1 MTKMKAAD
9 AVIKTLI
16 SADVKHIF
24 GIPINFPLYE
34 SLYDHQDQIK
44 HILTRHE
51 EGAVFMAYGYS
62 FITGNV
68 GVCEGT
74 SGPGMAHMVNGLAE
88 STIDH
93 MPIIALAWARSTT
106 DRYRNTSQMID
117 QMNMLE
123 PVTKWSAELLEAE
136 LATRITQD
144 AIRIAKAYPPGAVHL
159 DLLDN
164 KLEEEAD
171 FKILKSHNFEPSYRF
186 AGDEEAVKKAAK
198 MILDSERPTML
209 IGWGAMYSDAAQEV
223 RELAEKIGMPVATSE
238 KAKGIIPEDHPLSL
252 GIWVTDGFPGLISA
266 TETLRKADVILAIGT
281 EFVSGKGYWMGDNAK
296 LIEVNADPVRIGY
309 EHAMEIGILGDAK
322 LVLRQIIRE
331 CERLRNENI
340 ESVSDYPIVKEIEQ
354 LKKRW
359 WNKILPKIRSNKSP
373 INPFRVCKEIQDIFI
388 DPYNEI
394 GKNTVV
400 TQGGGNHSIISYW
413 VNRMYEPKTWMYP
426 TPFGTLASGLPMAI
440 GARFALRDVVKQNR
454 HIVTIEG
461 DGSFNMGI
469 AEMGTAMEYKLPLTV
484 CLFNNQTWGMEY
496 DIQKDRGKVFGVEMS
511 NPDYVKIADG
521 FRSHSRKVE
530 EADDL
535 KEALLSSIK
544 ANQEGRPSL
553 LDISVDKEEPT
564 WNFEA

>member
-1 MTKMKAAD
+1 MKAAD

-171 FKILKSHNFEPSYRF
+171 FKILKPNNFEPSYRF

-252 GIWVTDGFPGLISA
+252 GIWVTDGFPGWISA
-266 TETLRKADVILAIGT
+266 TETLRKSDVILAIGT
-281 EFVSGKGYWMGDNAK
+281 EFVSGKGYWMGDNA
-296 LIEVNADPVRIGY
+296 
-309 EHAMEIGILGDAK
+309 
-322 LVLRQIIRE
+322 
-331 CERLRNENI
+331 
-340 ESVSDYPIVKEIEQ
+340 
-354 LKKRW
+354 
-359 WNKILPKIRSNKSP
+359 
-373 INPFRVCKEIQDIFI
+373 
-388 DPYNEI
+388 
-394 GKNTVV
+394 
-400 TQGGGNHSIISYW
+400 
-413 VNRMYEPKTWMYP
+413 
-426 TPFGTLASGLPMAI
+426 
-440 GARFALRDVVKQNR
+440 
-454 HIVTIEG
+454 
-461 DGSFNMGI
+461 
-469 AEMGTAMEYKLPLTV
+469 
-484 CLFNNQTWGMEY
+484 
-496 DIQKDRGKVFGVEMS
+496 
-511 NPDYVKIADG
+511 
-521 FRSHSRKVE
+521 
-530 EADDL
+530 
-535 KEALLSSIK
+535 
-544 ANQEGRPSL
+544 
-553 LDISVDKEEPT
+553 
-564 WNFEA
+564 

>member
-1 MTKMKAAD
+1 MEQIEFSLLHCNSTYPSPVELLNLSLIPVLQEKFNVPIGYSGHESSVLPSLTAANMGAVIIERHITLDKKMK
-9 AVIKTLI
+9 
-16 SADVKHIF
+16 
-24 GIPINFPLYE
+24 G
-34 SLYDHQDQIK
+34 
-44 HILTRHE
+44 
-51 EGAVFMAYGYS
+51 
-62 FITGNV
+62 
-68 GVCEGT
+68 
-74 SGPGMAHMVNGLAE
+74 
-88 STIDH
+88 
-93 MPIIALAWARSTT
+93 
-106 DRYRNTSQMID
+106 ID
-117 QMNMLE
+117 QASSLE
-123 PVTKWSAELLEAE
+123 PEEFKKL
-136 LATRITQD
+136 IQN
-144 AIRIAKAYPPGAVHL
+144 IR
-159 DLLDN
+159 
-164 KLEEEAD
+164 E
-171 FKILKSHNFEPSYRF
+171 
-186 AGDEEAVKKAAK
+186 
-198 MILDSERPTML
+198 
-209 IGWGAMYSDAAQEV
+209 
-223 RELAEKIGMPVATSE
+223 SE

-252 GIWVTDGFPGLISA
+252 GIWVTDGFPGWISA
-266 TETLRKADVILAIGT
+266 TETLRKSDVILAIGT

-359 WNKILPKIRSNKSP
+359 WDKILPKIRSNKSP

-413 VNRMYEPKTWMYP
+413 VNMMYEPKTWMYP

-521 FRSHSRKVE
+521 FRWHSRKVE